1 MVLKLEEIVEARKP
15 DKGSTQDSSL
25 ASTDSLKWLRVSS
38 NEKQNKKMMEIQTPK
53 ARPYFFLSS
62 QMKKDEGRIKCVCRR
77 G

>member
-1 MVLKLEEIVEARKP
+1 MVLKRGEIVEARKP

-25 ASTDSLKWLRVSS
+25 DSTDHLKWLRVSS
-38 NEKQNKKMMEIQTPK
+38 NEKRNKKMVEIQTPK

-62 QMKKDEGRIKCVCRR
+62 QMKKDERRIKCVGAR